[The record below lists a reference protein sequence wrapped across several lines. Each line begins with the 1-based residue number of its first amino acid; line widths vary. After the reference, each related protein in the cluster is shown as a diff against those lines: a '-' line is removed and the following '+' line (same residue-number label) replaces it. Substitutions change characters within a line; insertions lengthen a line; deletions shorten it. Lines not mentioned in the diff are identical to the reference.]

1 MTVDPVLPSSAEIV
15 TTFEA
20 ALSGIRP
27 ASPGLLMGLLLD
39 LLDSN
44 LRQWRL
50 EDVSRQ
56 GDASDA
62 SVAGAKRSIDLLNLA
77 RHKLVQD
84 IDATVAAAIALVPT
98 APLATES
105 PGMAFD
111 RLSVLVIRVHH
122 TRAAATS
129 GSVNAEGLAARL
141 PGLQRQ
147 LAALGDAID
156 TLLAELRVGQRSF
169 VLYEHHKLYAFDQ

>member
-1 MTVDPVLPSSAEIV
+1 MTAGADLPSSSEIV

-20 ALSGIRP
+20 ALSGNRP
-27 ASPGLLMGLLLD
+27 GSPTLVMGLLLD

-50 EDVSRQ
+50 EDVSRE

-62 SVAGAKRSIDLLNLA
+62 AVAAAKRSIDLLNLA
-77 RHKLVQD
+77 RHQLVQEVD
-84 IDATVAAAIALVPT
+84 GAIAAAIPPRPT

-111 RLSVLVIRVHH
+111 RLSVLVIRLHH

-129 GSVNAEGLAARL
+129 GSVNAAGLAARL
-141 PGLQRQ
+141 PGLRRQ
-147 LAALGDAID
+147 LAALCDAID
-156 TLLAELRVGQRSF
+156 TLLEELRVGRRSF
-169 VLYEHHKLYAFDQ
+169 LLYEHLKLYAVDQ